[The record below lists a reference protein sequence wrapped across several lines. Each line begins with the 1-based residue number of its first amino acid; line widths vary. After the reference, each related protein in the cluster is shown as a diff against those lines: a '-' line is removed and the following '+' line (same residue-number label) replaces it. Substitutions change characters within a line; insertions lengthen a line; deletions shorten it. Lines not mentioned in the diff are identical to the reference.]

1 VDVLF
6 DSVAAMAG
14 PRAAAALLTGMGS
27 DGARGLLRIREEGGF
42 TVAESEET
50 CVVYGMPRK
59 AVDLD
64 AASRVAPL
72 QDIAAALLGGLHR
85 GRRGP
90 DLSTAT
96 TGGGTDS
103 DSSPPGPGRY

>member
-1 VDVLF
+1 
-6 DSVAAMAG
+6 M
-14 PRAAAALLTGMGS
+14 
-27 DGARGLLRIREEGGF
+27 RIREEGGF